1 MRIVFI
7 GDIMGRSGREALQTY
22 LPQVKEKL
30 SPDVVIVNGENA
42 AHGRG
47 ITEKFCKEFYEWGVD
62 CITTGNHVWD
72 QREILAYIKKD
83 PRLIRP
89 HNFPKNTTPGNGV
102 CALNLTS
109 GQKIVV
115 VNLMARLFMQ
125 AMDCPFQTMEDVLV
139 EHKLG
144 QNCDAIFVDFHGE
157 TTSEK
162 MAFGHHFSGRI
173 SAMIGTHTHVPTADA
188 HVMAASVPLI
198 VLALAVPILKER
210 VGHRRW
216 FAVVLGFLGVLIILR
231 PGFGNWQPIL
241 FLPLLGAFGFAV
253 YLVLTRM
260 AAKFDTIGTSAFYT
274 GVVGLSV
281 LTIFLPLEWKTPTIE
296 EWGWLLLASVLG
308 LCGHISVIKALS
320 IAEASVLQPFFY
332 VVLVWA
338 TFLGF
343 IIFDDIPDF
352 ITIIGACIIVGSGLY
367 AWYRERVNQ
376 NQI

>member
-1 MRIVFI
+1 MTVPLVNQSNPNARGILWQIIGMLFFGSMDAVSKHLTSSLPVIEILWVRYLFFALFGFLLAVHYSGLRGLRTSIPFLQIARGLALVFEIVLFTYAF
-7 GDIMGRSGREALQTY
+7 RY
-22 LPQVKEKL
+22 LPL
-30 SPDVVIVNGENA
+30 
-42 AHGRG
+42 
-47 ITEKFCKEFYEWGVD
+47 
-62 CITTGNHVWD
+62 
-72 QREILAYIKKD
+72 
-83 PRLIRP
+83 
-89 HNFPKNTTPGNGV
+89 
-102 CALNLTS
+102 
-109 GQKIVV
+109 
-115 VNLMARLFMQ
+115 
-125 AMDCPFQTMEDVLV
+125 
-139 EHKLG
+139 
-144 QNCDAIFVDFHGE
+144 
-157 TTSEK
+157 
-162 MAFGHHFSGRI
+162 
-173 SAMIGTHTHVPTADA
+173 ADA

-343 IIFDDIPDF
+343 IIFDDIPDS

>member
-1 MRIVFI
+1 MPLVNQTNPNAKGILWQIIGMLFFGSMDAVSKHLTSSLPVIEILWVRYLFFALFGFLLAVHYSGLRGLRTSIPFLQIARGLALVFEIVLFTYAF
-7 GDIMGRSGREALQTY
+7 RY
-22 LPQVKEKL
+22 LPL
-30 SPDVVIVNGENA
+30 
-42 AHGRG
+42 
-47 ITEKFCKEFYEWGVD
+47 
-62 CITTGNHVWD
+62 
-72 QREILAYIKKD
+72 
-83 PRLIRP
+83 
-89 HNFPKNTTPGNGV
+89 
-102 CALNLTS
+102 
-109 GQKIVV
+109 
-115 VNLMARLFMQ
+115 
-125 AMDCPFQTMEDVLV
+125 
-139 EHKLG
+139 
-144 QNCDAIFVDFHGE
+144 
-157 TTSEK
+157 
-162 MAFGHHFSGRI
+162 
-173 SAMIGTHTHVPTADA
+173 ADA

-320 IAEASVLQPFFY
+320 MAEASVLQPFFY

-343 IIFDDIPDF
+343 LIFDDIPDF

>member
-1 MRIVFI
+1 MPLVNQTNPNAKGILWQIIGMLFFGSMDAVSKHLTSSLPVIEILWVRYLFFALFGFLLAVHYSGLRGLRTSIPFLQIARGLALVFEIVLFTYAF
-7 GDIMGRSGREALQTY
+7 RY
-22 LPQVKEKL
+22 LPL
-30 SPDVVIVNGENA
+30 
-42 AHGRG
+42 
-47 ITEKFCKEFYEWGVD
+47 
-62 CITTGNHVWD
+62 
-72 QREILAYIKKD
+72 
-83 PRLIRP
+83 
-89 HNFPKNTTPGNGV
+89 
-102 CALNLTS
+102 
-109 GQKIVV
+109 
-115 VNLMARLFMQ
+115 
-125 AMDCPFQTMEDVLV
+125 
-139 EHKLG
+139 
-144 QNCDAIFVDFHGE
+144 
-157 TTSEK
+157 
-162 MAFGHHFSGRI
+162 
-173 SAMIGTHTHVPTADA
+173 ADA

-274 GVVGLSV
+274 GLVGLSV

-308 LCGHISVIKALS
+308 LCCHISVIKALS
-320 IAEASVLQPFFY
+320 MAEASVLQPFFY

>member
-1 MRIVFI
+1 MPLVNQNNPNAKGILWQIIGMLFFGSMDAVSKHLTSSLPVIEILWVRYLFFALFGFLLAVHYSGLRGLRTSIPFLQIARGLALVFEIVLFTYAF
-7 GDIMGRSGREALQTY
+7 RY
-22 LPQVKEKL
+22 LPL
-30 SPDVVIVNGENA
+30 
-42 AHGRG
+42 
-47 ITEKFCKEFYEWGVD
+47 
-62 CITTGNHVWD
+62 
-72 QREILAYIKKD
+72 
-83 PRLIRP
+83 
-89 HNFPKNTTPGNGV
+89 
-102 CALNLTS
+102 
-109 GQKIVV
+109 
-115 VNLMARLFMQ
+115 
-125 AMDCPFQTMEDVLV
+125 
-139 EHKLG
+139 
-144 QNCDAIFVDFHGE
+144 
-157 TTSEK
+157 
-162 MAFGHHFSGRI
+162 
-173 SAMIGTHTHVPTADA
+173 ADA

-274 GVVGLSV
+274 GLVGLSV

-320 IAEASVLQPFFY
+320 MAEASVLQPFFY

>member
-1 MRIVFI
+1 MTMPLANQTNPNAKGILWQIIGMLFFGSMDAVSKHLTSSLPVIEILWVRYLFFALFGFLLAVHYSGLRGLRTSIPFLQIARGLALVFEIVLFTYAF
-7 GDIMGRSGREALQTY
+7 RY
-22 LPQVKEKL
+22 LPL
-30 SPDVVIVNGENA
+30 
-42 AHGRG
+42 
-47 ITEKFCKEFYEWGVD
+47 
-62 CITTGNHVWD
+62 
-72 QREILAYIKKD
+72 
-83 PRLIRP
+83 
-89 HNFPKNTTPGNGV
+89 
-102 CALNLTS
+102 
-109 GQKIVV
+109 
-115 VNLMARLFMQ
+115 
-125 AMDCPFQTMEDVLV
+125 
-139 EHKLG
+139 
-144 QNCDAIFVDFHGE
+144 
-157 TTSEK
+157 
-162 MAFGHHFSGRI
+162 
-173 SAMIGTHTHVPTADA
+173 ADA

-216 FAVVLGFLGVLIILR
+216 FAVILGFLGVLIILR

-274 GVVGLSV
+274 GLVGLSV

-320 IAEASVLQPFFY
+320 MAEASVLQPFFY

>member
-1 MRIVFI
+1 MPLVNQTNPNAKGILWQIIGMLFFGSMDAVSKHLTSSLPVIEILWVRYLFFALFGFLLAVHYSGLRGLRTSIPFLQIARGLALVFEIVLFTYAF
-7 GDIMGRSGREALQTY
+7 RY
-22 LPQVKEKL
+22 LPL
-30 SPDVVIVNGENA
+30 
-42 AHGRG
+42 
-47 ITEKFCKEFYEWGVD
+47 
-62 CITTGNHVWD
+62 
-72 QREILAYIKKD
+72 
-83 PRLIRP
+83 
-89 HNFPKNTTPGNGV
+89 
-102 CALNLTS
+102 
-109 GQKIVV
+109 
-115 VNLMARLFMQ
+115 
-125 AMDCPFQTMEDVLV
+125 
-139 EHKLG
+139 
-144 QNCDAIFVDFHGE
+144 
-157 TTSEK
+157 
-162 MAFGHHFSGRI
+162 
-173 SAMIGTHTHVPTADA
+173 ADA

-281 LTIFLPLEWKTPTIE
+281 LSIFLPLEWKTPTIE

-320 IAEASVLQPFFY
+320 MAEASVLQPFFY

>member
-1 MRIVFI
+1 MTVPLVNQTNPNAKGILWQIIGMLFFGSMDAVSKHLTSSLPVIEILWVRYLFFALFGFLLAVHYSGLRGLRTSIPFLQIARGLALVFEIVLFTYAF
-7 GDIMGRSGREALQTY
+7 RY
-22 LPQVKEKL
+22 LPL
-30 SPDVVIVNGENA
+30 
-42 AHGRG
+42 
-47 ITEKFCKEFYEWGVD
+47 
-62 CITTGNHVWD
+62 
-72 QREILAYIKKD
+72 
-83 PRLIRP
+83 
-89 HNFPKNTTPGNGV
+89 
-102 CALNLTS
+102 
-109 GQKIVV
+109 
-115 VNLMARLFMQ
+115 
-125 AMDCPFQTMEDVLV
+125 
-139 EHKLG
+139 
-144 QNCDAIFVDFHGE
+144 
-157 TTSEK
+157 
-162 MAFGHHFSGRI
+162 
-173 SAMIGTHTHVPTADA
+173 ADA

-216 FAVVLGFLGVLIILR
+216 FAVILGFLGVLIILR

-274 GVVGLSV
+274 GLVGLSV

-320 IAEASVLQPFFY
+320 MAEASVLQPFFY

>member
-1 MRIVFI
+1 MTVPLVNQSNPNARGILWQIIGMLFFGSMDAVSKHLTSSLPVIEILWVRYLFFALFGFLLAVHYSGLRGLRSSIPFLQIARGLALVFEIVLFTYAF
-7 GDIMGRSGREALQTY
+7 RY
-22 LPQVKEKL
+22 LPL
-30 SPDVVIVNGENA
+30 
-42 AHGRG
+42 
-47 ITEKFCKEFYEWGVD
+47 
-62 CITTGNHVWD
+62 
-72 QREILAYIKKD
+72 
-83 PRLIRP
+83 
-89 HNFPKNTTPGNGV
+89 
-102 CALNLTS
+102 
-109 GQKIVV
+109 
-115 VNLMARLFMQ
+115 
-125 AMDCPFQTMEDVLV
+125 
-139 EHKLG
+139 
-144 QNCDAIFVDFHGE
+144 
-157 TTSEK
+157 
-162 MAFGHHFSGRI
+162 
-173 SAMIGTHTHVPTADA
+173 ADA

-274 GVVGLSV
+274 GLVGLSV

-320 IAEASVLQPFFY
+320 MAEASVLQPFFY

>member
-1 MRIVFI
+1 MTVPLVNQSNPNARGILWQIIGMLFFGSMDAVSKHLTSSLPVIEILWVRYLFFALFGFLLAVHYSGLRGLRTSIPFLQIARGLALVFEIVLFTYAF
-7 GDIMGRSGREALQTY
+7 RY
-22 LPQVKEKL
+22 LPL
-30 SPDVVIVNGENA
+30 
-42 AHGRG
+42 
-47 ITEKFCKEFYEWGVD
+47 
-62 CITTGNHVWD
+62 
-72 QREILAYIKKD
+72 
-83 PRLIRP
+83 
-89 HNFPKNTTPGNGV
+89 
-102 CALNLTS
+102 
-109 GQKIVV
+109 
-115 VNLMARLFMQ
+115 
-125 AMDCPFQTMEDVLV
+125 
-139 EHKLG
+139 
-144 QNCDAIFVDFHGE
+144 
-157 TTSEK
+157 
-162 MAFGHHFSGRI
+162 
-173 SAMIGTHTHVPTADA
+173 ADA

-198 VLALAVPILKER
+198 VLALAVPILKAR

-216 FAVVLGFLGVLIILR
+216 FAVILGFLGVLIILR

-241 FLPLLGAFGFAV
+241 FLPLLGALGFAV

-274 GVVGLSV
+274 GLVGLSV

>member
-1 MRIVFI
+1 MTVPLVNQTNPNAKGILWQIIGMLFFGSMDAVSKHLTSSLPVIEILWVRYLFFALFGFLLAVHYSGLRGLRTSIPFLQIARGLALVFEIVLFTYAF
-7 GDIMGRSGREALQTY
+7 RY
-22 LPQVKEKL
+22 LPL
-30 SPDVVIVNGENA
+30 
-42 AHGRG
+42 
-47 ITEKFCKEFYEWGVD
+47 
-62 CITTGNHVWD
+62 
-72 QREILAYIKKD
+72 
-83 PRLIRP
+83 
-89 HNFPKNTTPGNGV
+89 
-102 CALNLTS
+102 
-109 GQKIVV
+109 
-115 VNLMARLFMQ
+115 
-125 AMDCPFQTMEDVLV
+125 
-139 EHKLG
+139 
-144 QNCDAIFVDFHGE
+144 
-157 TTSEK
+157 
-162 MAFGHHFSGRI
+162 
-173 SAMIGTHTHVPTADA
+173 ADA

-216 FAVVLGFLGVLIILR
+216 FAVILGFLGVLIILR

-253 YLVLTRM
+253 YLVLTRI

-274 GVVGLSV
+274 GLVGLSV

-296 EWGWLLLASVLG
+296 EWGGLLLASVLG

>member
-1 MRIVFI
+1 MTVPLVNQTNPNAKGILWQIIGMLFFGSMDAVSKHLTSSLPVIEILWVRYLFFALFGFLLAVHYSGLRGLSTSIPFLQIARGLALVFEIVLFTYAF
-7 GDIMGRSGREALQTY
+7 RY
-22 LPQVKEKL
+22 LPL
-30 SPDVVIVNGENA
+30 
-42 AHGRG
+42 
-47 ITEKFCKEFYEWGVD
+47 
-62 CITTGNHVWD
+62 
-72 QREILAYIKKD
+72 
-83 PRLIRP
+83 
-89 HNFPKNTTPGNGV
+89 
-102 CALNLTS
+102 
-109 GQKIVV
+109 
-115 VNLMARLFMQ
+115 
-125 AMDCPFQTMEDVLV
+125 
-139 EHKLG
+139 
-144 QNCDAIFVDFHGE
+144 
-157 TTSEK
+157 
-162 MAFGHHFSGRI
+162 
-173 SAMIGTHTHVPTADA
+173 ADA

-274 GVVGLSV
+274 GLVGLSV
-281 LTIFLPLEWKTPTIE
+281 LSIFLPLEWKTPTIE

-320 IAEASVLQPFFY
+320 MAEASVLQPFFY

>member
-1 MRIVFI
+1 MTVPLVNQSNANAKGILWQIIGMLFFGSMDAVSKHLTSSLPVIEILWVRYLFFALFGFLLAVHYSGLRGLRTSIPFLQIARGLALVFEIVLFTYAF
-7 GDIMGRSGREALQTY
+7 RY
-22 LPQVKEKL
+22 LPL
-30 SPDVVIVNGENA
+30 
-42 AHGRG
+42 
-47 ITEKFCKEFYEWGVD
+47 
-62 CITTGNHVWD
+62 
-72 QREILAYIKKD
+72 
-83 PRLIRP
+83 
-89 HNFPKNTTPGNGV
+89 
-102 CALNLTS
+102 
-109 GQKIVV
+109 
-115 VNLMARLFMQ
+115 
-125 AMDCPFQTMEDVLV
+125 
-139 EHKLG
+139 
-144 QNCDAIFVDFHGE
+144 
-157 TTSEK
+157 
-162 MAFGHHFSGRI
+162 
-173 SAMIGTHTHVPTADA
+173 ADA

-274 GVVGLSV
+274 GLVGLSV

-320 IAEASVLQPFFY
+320 MAEASVLQPFFY

>member
-1 MRIVFI
+1 MPLVNQTNPNAKGILWQIIGMLFFGSMDAVSKHLTSSLPVIEILWVRYLFFALFGFLLAVYYSGLRGLRTSIPFLQIARGLALVFEIVLFTYAF
-7 GDIMGRSGREALQTY
+7 RY
-22 LPQVKEKL
+22 LPL
-30 SPDVVIVNGENA
+30 
-42 AHGRG
+42 
-47 ITEKFCKEFYEWGVD
+47 
-62 CITTGNHVWD
+62 
-72 QREILAYIKKD
+72 
-83 PRLIRP
+83 
-89 HNFPKNTTPGNGV
+89 
-102 CALNLTS
+102 
-109 GQKIVV
+109 
-115 VNLMARLFMQ
+115 
-125 AMDCPFQTMEDVLV
+125 
-139 EHKLG
+139 
-144 QNCDAIFVDFHGE
+144 
-157 TTSEK
+157 
-162 MAFGHHFSGRI
+162 
-173 SAMIGTHTHVPTADA
+173 ADA

-343 IIFDDIPDF
+343 LIFDDIPDF

>member
-1 MRIVFI
+1 MPLVNQTNPNAKGILWQIIGMLFFGSMDAVSKHLTSSLPVIEILWVRYLFFALFGFLLAVHYSGLRGLRTSIPFLQIARGLALVFEIVLFTYAF
-7 GDIMGRSGREALQTY
+7 RY
-22 LPQVKEKL
+22 LPL
-30 SPDVVIVNGENA
+30 
-42 AHGRG
+42 
-47 ITEKFCKEFYEWGVD
+47 
-62 CITTGNHVWD
+62 
-72 QREILAYIKKD
+72 
-83 PRLIRP
+83 
-89 HNFPKNTTPGNGV
+89 
-102 CALNLTS
+102 
-109 GQKIVV
+109 
-115 VNLMARLFMQ
+115 
-125 AMDCPFQTMEDVLV
+125 
-139 EHKLG
+139 
-144 QNCDAIFVDFHGE
+144 
-157 TTSEK
+157 
-162 MAFGHHFSGRI
+162 
-173 SAMIGTHTHVPTADA
+173 ADA

-343 IIFDDIPDF
+343 IIFDDIPDS

>member
-1 MRIVFI
+1 MTVPLVNQTNPNAKGILWQIIGMLFFGSMDAVSKHLTSSLPVIEILWVRYLFFALFGFLLAVHYSGLRGLRTSIPFLQIARGLALVFEIVLFTYAF
-7 GDIMGRSGREALQTY
+7 RY
-22 LPQVKEKL
+22 LPL
-30 SPDVVIVNGENA
+30 
-42 AHGRG
+42 
-47 ITEKFCKEFYEWGVD
+47 
-62 CITTGNHVWD
+62 
-72 QREILAYIKKD
+72 
-83 PRLIRP
+83 
-89 HNFPKNTTPGNGV
+89 
-102 CALNLTS
+102 
-109 GQKIVV
+109 
-115 VNLMARLFMQ
+115 
-125 AMDCPFQTMEDVLV
+125 
-139 EHKLG
+139 
-144 QNCDAIFVDFHGE
+144 
-157 TTSEK
+157 
-162 MAFGHHFSGRI
+162 
-173 SAMIGTHTHVPTADA
+173 ADA

-241 FLPLLGAFGFAV
+241 FLPLLGAFGFAL

-274 GVVGLSV
+274 GLVGLSV

-320 IAEASVLQPFFY
+320 MAEASVLQPFFY

>member
-1 MRIVFI
+1 MTVPLVNQSNPNARGILWQIIGMLFFGSMDAVSKHLTSSLPVIEILWVRYLFFALFGFLLAVHYSGLRGLRTSIPFLQIARGLALVFEIVLFTYAF
-7 GDIMGRSGREALQTY
+7 RY
-22 LPQVKEKL
+22 LPL
-30 SPDVVIVNGENA
+30 
-42 AHGRG
+42 
-47 ITEKFCKEFYEWGVD
+47 
-62 CITTGNHVWD
+62 
-72 QREILAYIKKD
+72 
-83 PRLIRP
+83 
-89 HNFPKNTTPGNGV
+89 
-102 CALNLTS
+102 
-109 GQKIVV
+109 
-115 VNLMARLFMQ
+115 
-125 AMDCPFQTMEDVLV
+125 
-139 EHKLG
+139 
-144 QNCDAIFVDFHGE
+144 
-157 TTSEK
+157 
-162 MAFGHHFSGRI
+162 
-173 SAMIGTHTHVPTADA
+173 ADA

-274 GVVGLSV
+274 GLVGLSV

-343 IIFDDIPDF
+343 IIFDDIPDS

>member
-1 MRIVFI
+1 MTVPLVNQTNPNAKGILWQIIGMLFFGSMDAVSKHLTSSLPVIEILWVRYLFFALFGFLLAVHYSGLRGLRTSIPFLQIARGLALVFEIVLFTYAF
-7 GDIMGRSGREALQTY
+7 RY
-22 LPQVKEKL
+22 LPL
-30 SPDVVIVNGENA
+30 
-42 AHGRG
+42 
-47 ITEKFCKEFYEWGVD
+47 
-62 CITTGNHVWD
+62 
-72 QREILAYIKKD
+72 
-83 PRLIRP
+83 
-89 HNFPKNTTPGNGV
+89 
-102 CALNLTS
+102 
-109 GQKIVV
+109 
-115 VNLMARLFMQ
+115 
-125 AMDCPFQTMEDVLV
+125 
-139 EHKLG
+139 
-144 QNCDAIFVDFHGE
+144 
-157 TTSEK
+157 
-162 MAFGHHFSGRI
+162 
-173 SAMIGTHTHVPTADA
+173 ADA

-274 GVVGLSV
+274 GLVGLSV

-320 IAEASVLQPFFY
+320 MAEASVLQPFFY

>member
-1 MRIVFI
+1 MPLVNQTNPNAKGILWQIIGMLFFGSMDAVSKHLTSSLPVIEILWVRYLFFALFGFLLAVHYSGLRGLRTSIPFLQIARGLALVFEIVLFTYAF
-7 GDIMGRSGREALQTY
+7 RY
-22 LPQVKEKL
+22 LPL
-30 SPDVVIVNGENA
+30 
-42 AHGRG
+42 
-47 ITEKFCKEFYEWGVD
+47 
-62 CITTGNHVWD
+62 
-72 QREILAYIKKD
+72 
-83 PRLIRP
+83 
-89 HNFPKNTTPGNGV
+89 
-102 CALNLTS
+102 
-109 GQKIVV
+109 
-115 VNLMARLFMQ
+115 
-125 AMDCPFQTMEDVLV
+125 
-139 EHKLG
+139 
-144 QNCDAIFVDFHGE
+144 
-157 TTSEK
+157 
-162 MAFGHHFSGRI
+162 
-173 SAMIGTHTHVPTADA
+173 ADA

-274 GVVGLSV
+274 GLVGLSV
-281 LTIFLPLEWKTPTIE
+281 LSIFLPLEWKTPTIE

-320 IAEASVLQPFFY
+320 MAEASVLQPFFY

>member
-1 MRIVFI
+1 MTMPLVNQNNPNAKGILWQIIGMLFFGSMDAVSKHLTSSLPVIEILWVRYLFFALFGLLLAVHYSGLRGLRTSIPFLQIARGLALVFEIVLFTYAF
-7 GDIMGRSGREALQTY
+7 RY
-22 LPQVKEKL
+22 LPL
-30 SPDVVIVNGENA
+30 
-42 AHGRG
+42 
-47 ITEKFCKEFYEWGVD
+47 
-62 CITTGNHVWD
+62 
-72 QREILAYIKKD
+72 
-83 PRLIRP
+83 
-89 HNFPKNTTPGNGV
+89 
-102 CALNLTS
+102 
-109 GQKIVV
+109 
-115 VNLMARLFMQ
+115 
-125 AMDCPFQTMEDVLV
+125 
-139 EHKLG
+139 
-144 QNCDAIFVDFHGE
+144 
-157 TTSEK
+157 
-162 MAFGHHFSGRI
+162 
-173 SAMIGTHTHVPTADA
+173 ADA

-210 VGHRRW
+210 VGNRRW
-216 FAVVLGFLGVLIILR
+216 IAVVLGFLGVLIILR

-320 IAEASVLQPFFY
+320 MAEASVLQPFFY

>member
-1 MRIVFI
+1 MTVPLVNQSNPNARGILWQIIGMLFFGSMDAVSKHLTSSLPVIEILWVRYLFFALFGFLLAVYYSGLRGLRSSIPFLQIARGLALVFEIVLFTYAF
-7 GDIMGRSGREALQTY
+7 RY
-22 LPQVKEKL
+22 LPL
-30 SPDVVIVNGENA
+30 
-42 AHGRG
+42 
-47 ITEKFCKEFYEWGVD
+47 
-62 CITTGNHVWD
+62 
-72 QREILAYIKKD
+72 
-83 PRLIRP
+83 
-89 HNFPKNTTPGNGV
+89 
-102 CALNLTS
+102 
-109 GQKIVV
+109 
-115 VNLMARLFMQ
+115 
-125 AMDCPFQTMEDVLV
+125 
-139 EHKLG
+139 
-144 QNCDAIFVDFHGE
+144 
-157 TTSEK
+157 
-162 MAFGHHFSGRI
+162 
-173 SAMIGTHTHVPTADA
+173 ADA

-274 GVVGLSV
+274 GLVGLSV

-320 IAEASVLQPFFY
+320 MAEASVLQPFFY

-338 TFLGF
+338 TFLRF

>member
-1 MRIVFI
+1 MTVPLVNQTNPNAKGILWLIIGMLFFGSMDAVSKHLTSSLPVIEILWVRYLFFALFGFLLAVHYSGLRGLRTSIPFLQIARGLALVFEIVLFTYAF
-7 GDIMGRSGREALQTY
+7 RY
-22 LPQVKEKL
+22 LPL
-30 SPDVVIVNGENA
+30 
-42 AHGRG
+42 
-47 ITEKFCKEFYEWGVD
+47 
-62 CITTGNHVWD
+62 
-72 QREILAYIKKD
+72 
-83 PRLIRP
+83 
-89 HNFPKNTTPGNGV
+89 
-102 CALNLTS
+102 
-109 GQKIVV
+109 
-115 VNLMARLFMQ
+115 
-125 AMDCPFQTMEDVLV
+125 
-139 EHKLG
+139 
-144 QNCDAIFVDFHGE
+144 
-157 TTSEK
+157 
-162 MAFGHHFSGRI
+162 
-173 SAMIGTHTHVPTADA
+173 ADA

-274 GVVGLSV
+274 GLVGLSV
-281 LTIFLPLEWKTPTIE
+281 LTIFLPVEWKTPTIE

-320 IAEASVLQPFFY
+320 MAEASVLQPFFY

-343 IIFDDIPDF
+343 LIFDDIPDF

>member
-1 MRIVFI
+1 MTVPLVNQSNANAKGILWQIIGMLFFGSMDAVSKHLTSSLPVIEILWVRYLFFALFGLLLAVHYSGLRGLRTSIPFLQIARGLALVFEIVLFTYAF
-7 GDIMGRSGREALQTY
+7 RY
-22 LPQVKEKL
+22 LPL
-30 SPDVVIVNGENA
+30 
-42 AHGRG
+42 
-47 ITEKFCKEFYEWGVD
+47 
-62 CITTGNHVWD
+62 
-72 QREILAYIKKD
+72 
-83 PRLIRP
+83 
-89 HNFPKNTTPGNGV
+89 
-102 CALNLTS
+102 
-109 GQKIVV
+109 
-115 VNLMARLFMQ
+115 
-125 AMDCPFQTMEDVLV
+125 
-139 EHKLG
+139 
-144 QNCDAIFVDFHGE
+144 
-157 TTSEK
+157 
-162 MAFGHHFSGRI
+162 
-173 SAMIGTHTHVPTADA
+173 ADA

>member
-1 MRIVFI
+1 MTVPLVNQTNPNAKGILWQIIGMLFFGSMDAVSKHLTSSLPVIEILLIRYLFFSVFGFLLAVHYSGLRGLRTSIPFLQIARGLALVFEIVLFTYAF
-7 GDIMGRSGREALQTY
+7 RY
-22 LPQVKEKL
+22 LPL
-30 SPDVVIVNGENA
+30 
-42 AHGRG
+42 
-47 ITEKFCKEFYEWGVD
+47 
-62 CITTGNHVWD
+62 
-72 QREILAYIKKD
+72 
-83 PRLIRP
+83 
-89 HNFPKNTTPGNGV
+89 
-102 CALNLTS
+102 
-109 GQKIVV
+109 
-115 VNLMARLFMQ
+115 
-125 AMDCPFQTMEDVLV
+125 
-139 EHKLG
+139 
-144 QNCDAIFVDFHGE
+144 
-157 TTSEK
+157 
-162 MAFGHHFSGRI
+162 
-173 SAMIGTHTHVPTADA
+173 ADA

-274 GVVGLSV
+274 GLVGLSV
-281 LTIFLPLEWKTPTIE
+281 LTIFLPLEWKTTTIE

-320 IAEASVLQPFFY
+320 MAEASVLQPFFY

-338 TFLGF
+338 TFLWF

-367 AWYRERVNQ
+367 AWYLERVNQ

>member
-1 MRIVFI
+1 MTVPLVNQSNPNARGILWQIIGMLFFGSMDAVSKHLTSSLPVIEILWVRYLFFALFGFLLAVHYSGLRGLRTSIPFLQIAIGLALVFEIVLFTYAF
-7 GDIMGRSGREALQTY
+7 RY
-22 LPQVKEKL
+22 LPL
-30 SPDVVIVNGENA
+30 
-42 AHGRG
+42 
-47 ITEKFCKEFYEWGVD
+47 
-62 CITTGNHVWD
+62 
-72 QREILAYIKKD
+72 
-83 PRLIRP
+83 
-89 HNFPKNTTPGNGV
+89 
-102 CALNLTS
+102 
-109 GQKIVV
+109 
-115 VNLMARLFMQ
+115 
-125 AMDCPFQTMEDVLV
+125 
-139 EHKLG
+139 
-144 QNCDAIFVDFHGE
+144 
-157 TTSEK
+157 
-162 MAFGHHFSGRI
+162 
-173 SAMIGTHTHVPTADA
+173 ADA

-216 FAVVLGFLGVLIILR
+216 FAVILGFLGVLIILR

-241 FLPLLGAFGFAV
+241 FLPLLGALGFAV

-274 GVVGLSV
+274 GLVGLSV

>member
-1 MRIVFI
+1 
-7 GDIMGRSGREALQTY
+7 
-22 LPQVKEKL
+22 
-30 SPDVVIVNGENA
+30 
-42 AHGRG
+42 
-47 ITEKFCKEFYEWGVD
+47 
-62 CITTGNHVWD
+62 
-72 QREILAYIKKD
+72 
-83 PRLIRP
+83 
-89 HNFPKNTTPGNGV
+89 
-102 CALNLTS
+102 
-109 GQKIVV
+109 
-115 VNLMARLFMQ
+115 
-125 AMDCPFQTMEDVLV
+125 
-139 EHKLG
+139 
-144 QNCDAIFVDFHGE
+144 
-157 TTSEK
+157 
-162 MAFGHHFSGRI
+162 
-173 SAMIGTHTHVPTADA
+173 
-188 HVMAASVPLI
+188 MAASVPLI

-216 FAVVLGFLGVLIILR
+216 FAVILGFLGVLIILR

-274 GVVGLSV
+274 GLVGLSV

-320 IAEASVLQPFFY
+320 MAEASVLQPFFY

-367 AWYRERVNQ
+367 AWYRERVNK

>member
-1 MRIVFI
+1 MTVPLVNQSNPNARGILWQIIGMLFFGSMDAVSKHLTSSLPVIEILWVRYLFFALFGFLLAVHYSGLRGLRTSIPFLQIARGLALVFEIVLFTYAF
-7 GDIMGRSGREALQTY
+7 RY
-22 LPQVKEKL
+22 LPL
-30 SPDVVIVNGENA
+30 
-42 AHGRG
+42 
-47 ITEKFCKEFYEWGVD
+47 
-62 CITTGNHVWD
+62 
-72 QREILAYIKKD
+72 
-83 PRLIRP
+83 
-89 HNFPKNTTPGNGV
+89 
-102 CALNLTS
+102 
-109 GQKIVV
+109 
-115 VNLMARLFMQ
+115 
-125 AMDCPFQTMEDVLV
+125 
-139 EHKLG
+139 
-144 QNCDAIFVDFHGE
+144 
-157 TTSEK
+157 
-162 MAFGHHFSGRI
+162 
-173 SAMIGTHTHVPTADA
+173 ADA

-274 GVVGLSV
+274 GLVGLSV
-281 LTIFLPLEWKTPTIE
+281 LSIFLPLEWKTPTIE

-320 IAEASVLQPFFY
+320 MAEASVLQPFFY

>member
-1 MRIVFI
+1 MTVPLVNQSNANAKGILWQIIGMLFFGSMDAVSKHLTSSLPVIEILWVRYLFFALFGFLLAVHYSGLRGLRTSIPFLQIARGLALVFEIVLFTYAF
-7 GDIMGRSGREALQTY
+7 RY
-22 LPQVKEKL
+22 LPL
-30 SPDVVIVNGENA
+30 
-42 AHGRG
+42 
-47 ITEKFCKEFYEWGVD
+47 
-62 CITTGNHVWD
+62 
-72 QREILAYIKKD
+72 
-83 PRLIRP
+83 
-89 HNFPKNTTPGNGV
+89 
-102 CALNLTS
+102 
-109 GQKIVV
+109 
-115 VNLMARLFMQ
+115 
-125 AMDCPFQTMEDVLV
+125 
-139 EHKLG
+139 
-144 QNCDAIFVDFHGE
+144 
-157 TTSEK
+157 
-162 MAFGHHFSGRI
+162 
-173 SAMIGTHTHVPTADA
+173 ADA

-216 FAVVLGFLGVLIILR
+216 FAVALGFLGVLIILR

-241 FLPLLGAFGFAV
+241 FLPLLGALGFAV

-274 GVVGLSV
+274 GAVGLSV

-343 IIFDDIPDF
+343 VIFGDIPDF

>member
-1 MRIVFI
+1 MPLVNQTNPNAKGILWQIIGMLFFGSMDAVSKHLTSSLPVIEILWVRYLFFALFGFLLAVHYSGLRGLRTSIPFLQIARGLALVFEIVLFTYAF
-7 GDIMGRSGREALQTY
+7 RY
-22 LPQVKEKL
+22 LPL
-30 SPDVVIVNGENA
+30 
-42 AHGRG
+42 
-47 ITEKFCKEFYEWGVD
+47 
-62 CITTGNHVWD
+62 
-72 QREILAYIKKD
+72 
-83 PRLIRP
+83 
-89 HNFPKNTTPGNGV
+89 
-102 CALNLTS
+102 
-109 GQKIVV
+109 
-115 VNLMARLFMQ
+115 
-125 AMDCPFQTMEDVLV
+125 
-139 EHKLG
+139 
-144 QNCDAIFVDFHGE
+144 
-157 TTSEK
+157 
-162 MAFGHHFSGRI
+162 
-173 SAMIGTHTHVPTADA
+173 ADA

-210 VGHRRW
+210 VGHSRW

-274 GVVGLSV
+274 GLVGLSV

-320 IAEASVLQPFFY
+320 MAEASVLQPFFY

>member
-1 MRIVFI
+1 MPLVNQTNPNAKGILWQIIGMLFFGSMDAVSKHLTSSLPVIEILWVRYLFFALFGFLLAVHYSGLRGLRTSIPFLQIARGLALVFEIVLFTYAF
-7 GDIMGRSGREALQTY
+7 RY
-22 LPQVKEKL
+22 LPL
-30 SPDVVIVNGENA
+30 
-42 AHGRG
+42 
-47 ITEKFCKEFYEWGVD
+47 
-62 CITTGNHVWD
+62 
-72 QREILAYIKKD
+72 
-83 PRLIRP
+83 
-89 HNFPKNTTPGNGV
+89 
-102 CALNLTS
+102 
-109 GQKIVV
+109 
-115 VNLMARLFMQ
+115 
-125 AMDCPFQTMEDVLV
+125 
-139 EHKLG
+139 
-144 QNCDAIFVDFHGE
+144 
-157 TTSEK
+157 
-162 MAFGHHFSGRI
+162 
-173 SAMIGTHTHVPTADA
+173 ADA

-274 GVVGLSV
+274 GLVGLSV

-296 EWGWLLLASVLG
+296 EWGWLLLASLLG

-320 IAEASVLQPFFY
+320 MAEASVLQPFFY

>member
-1 MRIVFI
+1 MPLVNQTNPNAKGILWQIIGMLFFGSMDAVSKHLTSSLPVIEILWVRYLFFALFGFLLAVHYSGLRGLRTSIPVLQIARGLALVFEIVLFTYAF
-7 GDIMGRSGREALQTY
+7 RY
-22 LPQVKEKL
+22 LPL
-30 SPDVVIVNGENA
+30 
-42 AHGRG
+42 
-47 ITEKFCKEFYEWGVD
+47 
-62 CITTGNHVWD
+62 
-72 QREILAYIKKD
+72 
-83 PRLIRP
+83 
-89 HNFPKNTTPGNGV
+89 
-102 CALNLTS
+102 
-109 GQKIVV
+109 
-115 VNLMARLFMQ
+115 
-125 AMDCPFQTMEDVLV
+125 
-139 EHKLG
+139 
-144 QNCDAIFVDFHGE
+144 
-157 TTSEK
+157 
-162 MAFGHHFSGRI
+162 
-173 SAMIGTHTHVPTADA
+173 ADA

-274 GVVGLSV
+274 GLVGLSV

-320 IAEASVLQPFFY
+320 MAEASVLQPFFY

>member
-1 MRIVFI
+1 MPSVNQTNPNAKGILWQIIGMLFFGSMDAVSKHLTSSLPVIEILWVRYLFFALFGFLLAVHYSGLRGLRTSIPFLQIARGLALVFEIVLFTYAF
-7 GDIMGRSGREALQTY
+7 RY
-22 LPQVKEKL
+22 LPL
-30 SPDVVIVNGENA
+30 
-42 AHGRG
+42 
-47 ITEKFCKEFYEWGVD
+47 
-62 CITTGNHVWD
+62 
-72 QREILAYIKKD
+72 
-83 PRLIRP
+83 
-89 HNFPKNTTPGNGV
+89 
-102 CALNLTS
+102 
-109 GQKIVV
+109 
-115 VNLMARLFMQ
+115 
-125 AMDCPFQTMEDVLV
+125 
-139 EHKLG
+139 
-144 QNCDAIFVDFHGE
+144 
-157 TTSEK
+157 
-162 MAFGHHFSGRI
+162 
-173 SAMIGTHTHVPTADA
+173 ADA

-274 GVVGLSV
+274 GLVGLSV

-320 IAEASVLQPFFY
+320 MAEASVLQPFFY

>member
-1 MRIVFI
+1 MTVPLVNQTNPNAKGILWQIIGMLFFGSMDAVSKHLTSSLPVIEILWVRYLFFALFGFLLAVHYSGLRGLRTSIPFLQIARGLALVFEIVLFTYAF
-7 GDIMGRSGREALQTY
+7 RY
-22 LPQVKEKL
+22 LPL
-30 SPDVVIVNGENA
+30 
-42 AHGRG
+42 
-47 ITEKFCKEFYEWGVD
+47 
-62 CITTGNHVWD
+62 
-72 QREILAYIKKD
+72 
-83 PRLIRP
+83 
-89 HNFPKNTTPGNGV
+89 
-102 CALNLTS
+102 
-109 GQKIVV
+109 
-115 VNLMARLFMQ
+115 
-125 AMDCPFQTMEDVLV
+125 
-139 EHKLG
+139 
-144 QNCDAIFVDFHGE
+144 
-157 TTSEK
+157 
-162 MAFGHHFSGRI
+162 
-173 SAMIGTHTHVPTADA
+173 ADA

-274 GVVGLSV
+274 GLVGLSV

-320 IAEASVLQPFFY
+320 MAEASVLQPFFY

-343 IIFDDIPDF
+343 IIFDDIPDS

>member
-1 MRIVFI
+1 
-7 GDIMGRSGREALQTY
+7 
-22 LPQVKEKL
+22 
-30 SPDVVIVNGENA
+30 
-42 AHGRG
+42 
-47 ITEKFCKEFYEWGVD
+47 
-62 CITTGNHVWD
+62 
-72 QREILAYIKKD
+72 
-83 PRLIRP
+83 
-89 HNFPKNTTPGNGV
+89 
-102 CALNLTS
+102 
-109 GQKIVV
+109 
-115 VNLMARLFMQ
+115 
-125 AMDCPFQTMEDVLV
+125 
-139 EHKLG
+139 
-144 QNCDAIFVDFHGE
+144 
-157 TTSEK
+157 
-162 MAFGHHFSGRI
+162 
-173 SAMIGTHTHVPTADA
+173 
-188 HVMAASVPLI
+188 MAASVPLI

-231 PGFGNWQPIL
+231 PGFGNSQPIL

-274 GVVGLSV
+274 GLVGLSV

-320 IAEASVLQPFFY
+320 MAEASVLQPFFY

>member
-1 MRIVFI
+1 MPLVNQTNPNAKGILWQIIGMLFFGSMDAVSKHLTSSLPVIEILWVRYLFFALFGFLLAVHYSGLRGLRTSIPFLQIARGLALVFEIVLFTYAF
-7 GDIMGRSGREALQTY
+7 RY
-22 LPQVKEKL
+22 LPL
-30 SPDVVIVNGENA
+30 
-42 AHGRG
+42 
-47 ITEKFCKEFYEWGVD
+47 
-62 CITTGNHVWD
+62 
-72 QREILAYIKKD
+72 
-83 PRLIRP
+83 
-89 HNFPKNTTPGNGV
+89 
-102 CALNLTS
+102 
-109 GQKIVV
+109 
-115 VNLMARLFMQ
+115 
-125 AMDCPFQTMEDVLV
+125 
-139 EHKLG
+139 
-144 QNCDAIFVDFHGE
+144 
-157 TTSEK
+157 
-162 MAFGHHFSGRI
+162 
-173 SAMIGTHTHVPTADA
+173 ADA

-320 IAEASVLQPFFY
+320 MAEASVLQPFFY

>member
-1 MRIVFI
+1 MTVPLVNQSNPNARGILWQIIGMLFFGSMDAVSKHLTSSLPVIEILWVRYLFFALFGFLLAVHYSGLRGLRTSIPFLQIARGLALVFEIVLFTYAF
-7 GDIMGRSGREALQTY
+7 RY
-22 LPQVKEKL
+22 LPL
-30 SPDVVIVNGENA
+30 
-42 AHGRG
+42 
-47 ITEKFCKEFYEWGVD
+47 
-62 CITTGNHVWD
+62 
-72 QREILAYIKKD
+72 
-83 PRLIRP
+83 
-89 HNFPKNTTPGNGV
+89 
-102 CALNLTS
+102 
-109 GQKIVV
+109 
-115 VNLMARLFMQ
+115 
-125 AMDCPFQTMEDVLV
+125 
-139 EHKLG
+139 
-144 QNCDAIFVDFHGE
+144 
-157 TTSEK
+157 
-162 MAFGHHFSGRI
+162 
-173 SAMIGTHTHVPTADA
+173 ADA

-308 LCGHISVIKALS
+308 LCGHICVIKALS
-320 IAEASVLQPFFY
+320 MAEASVLQPFFY

>member
-1 MRIVFI
+1 MTTPLVNQTNPNAKGILWQIIGMLFFGSMDAVSKHLTSSLPVIEILWVRYLFFALFGFLLAVHYSGLRGLRTSIPFLQIARGLALVFEIVLFTYAF
-7 GDIMGRSGREALQTY
+7 RY
-22 LPQVKEKL
+22 LPL
-30 SPDVVIVNGENA
+30 
-42 AHGRG
+42 
-47 ITEKFCKEFYEWGVD
+47 
-62 CITTGNHVWD
+62 
-72 QREILAYIKKD
+72 
-83 PRLIRP
+83 
-89 HNFPKNTTPGNGV
+89 
-102 CALNLTS
+102 
-109 GQKIVV
+109 
-115 VNLMARLFMQ
+115 
-125 AMDCPFQTMEDVLV
+125 
-139 EHKLG
+139 
-144 QNCDAIFVDFHGE
+144 
-157 TTSEK
+157 
-162 MAFGHHFSGRI
+162 
-173 SAMIGTHTHVPTADA
+173 ADA

-274 GVVGLSV
+274 GLVGLSV

-320 IAEASVLQPFFY
+320 MAEASVLQPFFY

>member
-1 MRIVFI
+1 MTVPLVNQSNANAKGILWQIIGMLFFGSMDAVSKHLTSSLPVIEILWVRYLFFALFGFLLAVHYSGLRGLRTSIPFLQIARGLALVFEIVLFTYAF
-7 GDIMGRSGREALQTY
+7 RY
-22 LPQVKEKL
+22 LPL
-30 SPDVVIVNGENA
+30 
-42 AHGRG
+42 
-47 ITEKFCKEFYEWGVD
+47 
-62 CITTGNHVWD
+62 
-72 QREILAYIKKD
+72 
-83 PRLIRP
+83 
-89 HNFPKNTTPGNGV
+89 
-102 CALNLTS
+102 
-109 GQKIVV
+109 
-115 VNLMARLFMQ
+115 
-125 AMDCPFQTMEDVLV
+125 
-139 EHKLG
+139 
-144 QNCDAIFVDFHGE
+144 
-157 TTSEK
+157 
-162 MAFGHHFSGRI
+162 
-173 SAMIGTHTHVPTADA
+173 ADA

-343 IIFDDIPDF
+343 IIFDDIPDS

>member
-1 MRIVFI
+1 MPLVNQTNPNAKGILWQIIGMLFFGSMDAVSKHLTSSLPVIEILWVRYLFFALFGFLLAVHYSGLRGLRTSIPFLQIARGLALVFEI
-7 GDIMGRSGREALQTY
+7 ILFTYAFRY
-22 LPQVKEKL
+22 LPL
-30 SPDVVIVNGENA
+30 
-42 AHGRG
+42 
-47 ITEKFCKEFYEWGVD
+47 
-62 CITTGNHVWD
+62 
-72 QREILAYIKKD
+72 
-83 PRLIRP
+83 
-89 HNFPKNTTPGNGV
+89 
-102 CALNLTS
+102 
-109 GQKIVV
+109 
-115 VNLMARLFMQ
+115 
-125 AMDCPFQTMEDVLV
+125 
-139 EHKLG
+139 
-144 QNCDAIFVDFHGE
+144 
-157 TTSEK
+157 
-162 MAFGHHFSGRI
+162 
-173 SAMIGTHTHVPTADA
+173 ADA

-274 GVVGLSV
+274 GLVGLSV

-320 IAEASVLQPFFY
+320 MAEASVLQPFFY